1 MVVVVV
7 VDGANVGAVTTVV
20 LLLLLLEFLVAATPI
35 PTQHTIDTMIKQIVP
50 MVIPI
55 AIPTELLLPEDVN
68 VGAGTYDLEQTMP
81 TSSLWKQS
89 CLPVKL
95 PEHEESL
102 DSYPEHLTSSTH
114 IDWEGDPGVT

>member
-1 MVVVVV
+1 M
-7 VDGANVGAVTTVV
+7 
-20 LLLLLLEFLVAATPI
+20 
-35 PTQHTIDTMIKQIVP
+35 MKQIVP
-50 MVIPI
+50 MAIPI
-55 AIPTELLLPEDVN
+55 AVPTALLLLE